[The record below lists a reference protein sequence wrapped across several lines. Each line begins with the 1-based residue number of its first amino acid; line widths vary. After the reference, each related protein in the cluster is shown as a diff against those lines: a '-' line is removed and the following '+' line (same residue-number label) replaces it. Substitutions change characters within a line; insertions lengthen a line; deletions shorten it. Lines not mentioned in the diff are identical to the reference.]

1 MALSCAA
8 VGSTLAADPLLQM
21 KPRPLA
27 PTTCNEK
34 LIKPIADK
42 VTEEIGIMIKF
53 TKVACLPTVDGAK
66 CSLLCVSD
74 LTINGMNRNIVL
86 TFITASAGKKMREAG
101 IFKFSS
107 IVFADFNLLQAKHA
121 LKIAASRASTLQAAL
136 TSTGEAP
143 EVMASRVGSEYSEID
158 FKR

>member
-1 MALSCAA
+1 
-8 VGSTLAADPLLQM
+8 VKPL
-21 KPRPLA
+21 PPA
-27 PTTCNEK
+27 PATCNEK

-42 VTEEIGIMIKF
+42 VTEEIGIMITF
-53 TKVACLPTVDGAK
+53 TKAVCLPTADGAK
-66 CSLLCVSD
+66 CSLVCVSD

-101 IFKFSS
+101 ISKFST
-107 IVFADFNLLQAKHA
+107 IAFADLNLLQAKRA
-121 LKIAASRASTLQAAL
+121 LKIAASRASTLQAGFA
-136 TSTGEAP
+136 STGETP